1 MFKFMIT
8 EDSEIIFYD
17 TESHLIF
24 SLGLCITKLQK
35 NWHDPTY
42 QIINPVSFLIRIFID
57 SSMASYEEQFDQN
70 LKNTHTQLSNWIMN
84 GVGYPKIYNN
94 YFDEEKIFKDGNYHS
109 INTTDALWS
118 WQSSMSTIF
127 SGKLEHKID
136 SLNSQL
142 FKTLRCPALG
152 YVSTA
157 ANVALKSLSIMYP
170 ENYSI
175 PNGTVLYIMNQYTNT
190 AQYPVININGTGV
203 TIYHGI
209 QAEPVATTNLELA
222 GEADKIL
229 AYYYFVDTSGNTEIP
244 MLIYLGSSSMSSE
257 FVKKTGDTMTG
268 TLNVSSG
275 NLIVNNGLIHGQNDT
290 AHSDYTNHAIKLG
303 HNNDD
308 VCNFYEYGGLFNF
321 YKSVNGTNTLLGK
334 ITTNG
339 WEGKALLASG
349 STAITQA
356 AGTNNTTVATTA
368 FVNTELN
375 NYVTLNTTQTIT
387 GEKIFTQ
394 PIGVTTAASIEYNT
408 TEDCIEFNFN

>member
-1 MFKFMIT
+1 
-8 EDSEIIFYD
+8 
-17 TESHLIF
+17 
-24 SLGLCITKLQK
+24 
-35 NWHDPTY
+35 
-42 QIINPVSFLIRIFID
+42 
-57 SSMASYEEQFDQN
+57 
-70 LKNTHTQLSNWIMN
+70 MN
-84 GVGYPKIYNN
+84 DIV
-94 YFDEEKIFKDGNYHS
+94 
-109 INTTDALWS
+109 
-118 WQSSMSTIF
+118 
-127 SGKLEHKID
+127 
-136 SLNSQL
+136 
-142 FKTLRCPALG
+142 
-152 YVSTA
+152 
-157 ANVALKSLSIMYP
+157 
-170 ENYSI
+170 
-175 PNGTVLYIMNQYTNT
+175 
-190 AQYPVININGTGV
+190 
-203 TIYHGI
+203 
-209 QAEPVATTNLELA
+209 
-222 GEADKIL
+222 
-229 AYYYFVDTSGNTEIP
+229 
-244 MLIYLGSSSMSSE
+244 
-257 FVKKTGDTMTG
+257 
-268 TLNVSSG
+268 